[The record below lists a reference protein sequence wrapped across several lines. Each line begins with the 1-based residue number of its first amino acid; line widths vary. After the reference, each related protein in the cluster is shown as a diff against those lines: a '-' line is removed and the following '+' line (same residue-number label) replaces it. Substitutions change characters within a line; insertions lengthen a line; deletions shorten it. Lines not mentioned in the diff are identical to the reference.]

1 MCRYKPRGIFEAYP
15 CTIYCNQ
22 WLPQSS
28 ISVETKLVN
37 CAEVPRVSVK
47 SNPDRISM
55 ETQTQGDC
63 LVQCSMFPIPYSGR
77 RFGGFWNQEEEQIGP
92 VFTHVD
98 PLSLTH
104 LIFHTTFPLWV
115 CCMQG
120 GYDGRGQR
128 SCKCNYVDF
137 YKDARPP
144 CWLLQRCP
152 APMLTQLGL
161 WLASWL
167 S

>member
-55 ETQTQGDC
+55 EIQTQGDC

-92 VFTHVD
+92 VFTSPSKSSIRRFVITEKAPTNRAFSWLKETTTAFTFKTLLRHYAKRALT
-98 PLSLTH
+98 PRSL
-104 LIFHTTFPLWV
+104 IV
-115 CCMQG
+115 
-120 GYDGRGQR
+120 
-128 SCKCNYVDF
+128 K
-137 YKDARPP
+137 
-144 CWLLQRCP
+144 
-152 APMLTQLGL
+152 LGL
-161 WLASWL
+161 RRRVASVIMNL
-167 S
+167 ICKI